1 MNAFQYKF
9 QIIQNRNHCTAEQD
23 SAKWKNFTT
32 MYIKQK
38 SRHWQCKKE
47 KIAQLSTKTEMTTTA
62 VQNGNER
69 RVDLSPPRCSG
80 PPPPQ
85 VDPVGGYTASNAN
98 ITCHI
103 SVPIFSLILL
113 VIFLTNASTCT
124 CLLFFC

>member
-1 MNAFQYKF
+1 
-9 QIIQNRNHCTAEQD
+9 
-23 SAKWKNFTT
+23 
-32 MYIKQK
+32 
-38 SRHWQCKKE
+38 
-47 KIAQLSTKTEMTTTA
+47 MTTTA

-98 ITCHI
+98 ITCHF

-124 CLLFFC
+124 CLLFFCYPCISLHFLQLKTQLLKI